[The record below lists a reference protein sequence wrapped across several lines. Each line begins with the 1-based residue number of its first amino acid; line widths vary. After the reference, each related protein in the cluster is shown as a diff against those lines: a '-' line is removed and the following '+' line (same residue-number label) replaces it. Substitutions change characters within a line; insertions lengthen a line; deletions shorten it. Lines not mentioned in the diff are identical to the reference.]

1 MNIFQAKVIYDS
13 ASKGDKVTETYLL
26 KAFTLTDAEALLA
39 EAVHPKVR
47 ANSEGIEIKS
57 ITNKRFD
64 DFLQHPAD
72 ADTDVRY
79 YVVKTEN
86 ETESGATKRY
96 TTLIS
101 APDLDTAY
109 RIATEKLYY
118 QRIVSIVEHEAV
130 DYLHKD

>member
-1 MNIFQAKVIYDS
+1 MNICQSKVTYES

-26 KAFTLTDAEALLA
+26 RAVNLTDAEALIF
-39 EAVHPKVR
+39 EAVSPKVR
-47 ANSEGIEIKS
+47 TNSEGIEIKS

-64 DFLQHPAD
+64 EFIQHPAD
-72 ADTDVRY
+72 ANTDVRY
-79 YVVKTEN
+79 YVVKTEG
-86 ETESGATKRY
+86 ETESGAPKRY

-109 RIATEKLYY
+109 RIATEKIYY
-118 QRIVSIVEHEAV
+118 KRILSIVEHDAV

>member
-1 MNIFQAKVIYDS
+1 MNIYQAKVTYDS
-13 ASKGDKVTETYLL
+13 ASNGDKVTETYLL
-26 KAFTLTDAEALLA
+26 RAFNLTDAEAMIA
-39 EAVHPKVR
+39 EAVSPKVR

-57 ITNKRFD
+57 IANKRFD
-64 DFLQHPAD
+64 DFLKHPAD

-79 YVVKTEN
+79 YVVKTES

>member
-1 MNIFQAKVIYDS
+1 MTIYQAKVTYDS
-13 ASKGDKVTETYLL
+13 ASNGDKVTETYLL
-26 KAFTLTDAEALLA
+26 RAFNLTDAEAMIA
-39 EAVHPKVR
+39 GAVSPKVR
-47 ANSEGIEIKS
+47 TNSEGIEIKS

-79 YVVKTEN
+79 YVVKTES

-109 RIATEKLYY
+109 RIATEKIYY
-118 QRIVSIVEHEAV
+118 KSILSIVEHEAV